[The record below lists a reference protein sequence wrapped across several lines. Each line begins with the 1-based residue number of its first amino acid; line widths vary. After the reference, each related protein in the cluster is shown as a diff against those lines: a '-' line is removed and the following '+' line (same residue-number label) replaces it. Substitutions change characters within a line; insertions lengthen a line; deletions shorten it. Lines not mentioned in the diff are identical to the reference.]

1 MSEANNGQDE
11 KREHHNHTPIDHDD
25 TEEQESAH
33 FQRVINALRF
43 YRYDIIVRAYF
54 WNCVSVSLTQSQTQS
69 VLPVILYD
77 IHIRPTGPNGNRG
90 KLILLFVYGSRF
102 TIVFQVARRCASASM
117 SANGIVGQSMR
128 RLPSGYWVPFTVRAI
143 RARRTTLLSGMRRM
157 CPRYR
162 NLRCRIART
171 RSNTYPK
178 ASPGHTK
185 HCIQHHTTEYN
196 STQQHTTAYNSTQQ
210 HTPAY
215 NVPYARTQVVPHR
228 FDNLKKKN

>member
-1 MSEANNGQDE
+1 M
-11 KREHHNHTPIDHDD
+11 
-25 TEEQESAH
+25 
-33 FQRVINALRF
+33 
-43 YRYDIIVRAYF
+43 
-54 WNCVSVSLTQSQTQS
+54 
-69 VLPVILYD
+69 YD

-171 RSNTYPK
+171 RSNTG
-178 ASPGHTK
+178 AVAV
-185 HCIQHHTTEYN
+185 C
-196 STQQHTTAYNSTQQ
+196 
-210 HTPAY
+210 
-215 NVPYARTQVVPHR
+215 R
-228 FDNLKKKN
+228 

>member
-1 MSEANNGQDE
+1 M
-11 KREHHNHTPIDHDD
+11 PIH
-25 TEEQESAH
+25 
-33 FQRVINALRF
+33 
-43 YRYDIIVRAYF
+43 II
-54 WNCVSVSLTQSQTQS
+54 CM
-69 VLPVILYD
+69 YD

-171 RSNTYPK
+171 RSNTGAVAVCRWSWPVMTCRHRLLNPLILRITAAVNVH
-178 ASPGHTK
+178 ASEECVNVEHTA
-185 HCIQHHTTEYN
+185 N
-196 STQQHTTAYNSTQQ
+196 
-210 HTPAY
+210 
-215 NVPYARTQVVPHR
+215 
-228 FDNLKKKN
+228 